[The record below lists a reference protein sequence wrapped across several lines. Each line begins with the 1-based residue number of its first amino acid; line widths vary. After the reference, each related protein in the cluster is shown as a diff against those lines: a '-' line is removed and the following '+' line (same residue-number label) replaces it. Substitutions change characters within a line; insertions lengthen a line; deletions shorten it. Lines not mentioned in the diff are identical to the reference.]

1 MYGGLFFVKNISVLV
16 ISSLP
21 FLFSYF
27 TVANSRHKLLFQL
40 ETMVTEKKRK
50 EKNQNKQTEKKTSK
64 KVMMPSLTPISYFAW
79 IEMKIILKECLR
91 LFLHLLKV
99 LYCKIYN

>member
-1 MYGGLFFVKNISVLV
+1 MYGGLFFVKYKCPCDIKFTLS
-16 ISSLP
+16 I
-21 FLFSYF
+21 FLFYSCKF
-27 TVANSRHKLLFQL
+27 AHKLLFQL

>member
-1 MYGGLFFVKNISVLV
+1 M

-91 LFLHLLKV
+91 LFFASS
-99 LYCKIYN
+99 